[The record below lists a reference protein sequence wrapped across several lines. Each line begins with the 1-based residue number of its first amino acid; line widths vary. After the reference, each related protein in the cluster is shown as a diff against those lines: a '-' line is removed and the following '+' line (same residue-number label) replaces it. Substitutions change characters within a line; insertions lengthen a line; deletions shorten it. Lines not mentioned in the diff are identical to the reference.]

1 MTLSQ
6 KTRSTTLKTGVPHRR
21 ATKPTRR
28 ALHRRAGTAAR
39 PAIQNDSIVINRA
52 QLVELRDWTI
62 LAGASLVGW
71 LVAAIAIGVL

>member
-6 KTRSTTLKTGVPHRR
+6 KTTTTTLKAGGPHRR

-28 ALHRRAGTAAR
+28 TLHKRAAAAAR

-62 LAGASLVGW
+62 LAGASLAGW
-71 LVAAIAIGVL
+71 MVAAIAIGVL